1 MLILNRKFI
10 YRVYNPES
18 ERYYIGVSNNPEHR
32 WHQHRCDPNSAI
44 YPAINRYGWDS
55 LEAEVIFG
63 SDDGDYIYEMEKY
76 FIEKYEAYTKGYN
89 RTKGGD
95 RAGTNCKLSEDEV
108 LEIVQLLRE
117 NELTI
122 RQIAPKFGITE
133 RNVRAICDGHRWAN
147 ITGIQ
152 KKLPRKKLIAKG
164 EKQGSS
170 ILTEEIVIKMK
181 KAYMEGKSI
190 SDIKKLFDLKKST
203 VEAVLQ
209 ERNWKHVKVDGYK
222 YKKNVK
228 MKNLTKDVVLEI
240 RVCYNKGMKMIQIA
254 EKFGVS
260 RNTVSNIV
268 RRKTW
273 TNV

>member
-1 MLILNRKFI
+1 MNRKFI
-10 YRVYNPES
+10 YKIHNPES
-18 ERYYIGVSNNPEHR
+18 NRTYIGVSNNPEHR
-32 WHQHRCDPNSAI
+32 WCQHKSDENSAI
-44 YPAINRYGWDS
+44 YPAIKKWGWDS

-76 FIEKYEAYTKGYN
+76 FIEKYEAYSKGYN

-117 NELTI
+117 NKLSSYRIGELFGVNESTI
-122 RQIAPKFGITE
+122 RCIK
-133 RNVRAICDGHRWAN
+133 DGKTWAN
-147 ITGIQ
+147 VSGLVKGLSKERIV
-152 KKLPRKKLIAKG
+152 AKG
-164 EKQGSS
+164 ERQGSS
-170 ILTEEIVIKMK
+170 ILTEDIVIKMK

-190 SDIKKLFDLKKST
+190 SDIRDLFDLKKST

-209 ERNWKHVKVDGYK
+209 ERNWKHVKVKGYK
-222 YKKNVK
+222 YKKNNK
-228 MKNLTKDVVLEI
+228 MKNLTKEVILEI
-240 RVCYNKGMKMIQIA
+240 RMCYNKGMKMIQIA